1 MIALTVNARAVKAS
15 VEPRTHLADFLRDG
29 LDLTGTHLGCEH
41 GVCGACTLLLDD
53 MPARSCITYAV
64 ACDGARVTTIEG
76 LDDDEIT
83 IELRAAFTREHALQC
98 GYCTPGMLISARDL
112 VLRLPV
118 PDERQ
123 IRVGLSGNLCR
134 CTGYVG
140 IVRAVRAVI
149 DHRRQRGILPVPG
162 GGRTSF
168 GPVGSGNGATA
179 SISNVAKAPT
189 AKAEPRADDSGA
201 MAIPDFTPEKILEDH
216 FTVAYPP
223 ERVFDMFG
231 DVAKVAA
238 CLPGASLTGVP
249 TPARVGGM
257 IRVRLGPISANFRG
271 AARIERDLESLS
283 GRILGIGSDQRS
295 RSSTQGEIRYR
306 LVATDQG
313 AATRVELSIG
323 YSLRGMLAQIAREG
337 LVRDLAARLTAD
349 FARNLERQL
358 SGIQPDGPAAE
369 AHILN
374 GVSLLIGLLRTRA
387 RRTLQRVLGRKRQHR
402 WYDSCSV
409 STGNSLL
416 YGGRHDEFRAACR
429 HSQHRT
435 HPRCRPGLDRAAA
448 DVDLGRGEHRAGQLG
463 ARRARRQSD
472 GAQPLRVWAARC
484 LPAERADV
492 PDDAGVDR
500 GEHLL
505 PGEDLNGHSGPV
517 WNRRHVGDDLRRHH
531 DHHGAAGRHRHLR
544 LLRDPHLREVYGAAD
559 RRHHGTDERS
569 GLEPAGGCQ
578 LAPRQHASPWR
589 SPRDVDTADVGDRG
603 GLGNFLGHV
612 GLGLFALRA
621 AQRLLDLRVLV

>member
-1 MIALTVNARAVKAS
+1 MTMIALTVNARAVKAS

-140 IVRAVRAVI
+140 IVRAVHAVI

-179 SISNVAKAPT
+179 SISNVARAPT
-189 AKAEPRADDSGA
+189 AKAEPRAEGSGA
-201 MAIPDFTPEKILEDH
+201 MAIPDFTPEKIFEDH

-231 DVAKVAA
+231 DVARVAA

-249 TPARVGGM
+249 TPERVDGM
-257 IRVRLGPISANFRG
+257 IRVTLGPISANFHG

-306 LVATDQG
+306 LVPTDQG
-313 AATRVELSIG
+313 TATRVELSIG

-358 SGIQPDGPAAE
+358 SGIQPDGPAAGVRN
-369 AHILN
+369 LN

-387 RRTLQRVLGRKRQHR
+387 RRVLRRVLGRYK
-402 WYDSCSV
+402 
-409 STGNSLL
+409 
-416 YGGRHDEFRAACR
+416 
-429 HSQHRT
+429 
-435 HPRCRPGLDRAAA
+435 
-448 DVDLGRGEHRAGQLG
+448 LGR
-463 ARRARRQSD
+463 
-472 GAQPLRVWAARC
+472 
-484 LPAERADV
+484 
-492 PDDAGVDR
+492 
-500 GEHLL
+500 
-505 PGEDLNGHSGPV
+505 
-517 WNRRHVGDDLRRHH
+517 
-531 DHHGAAGRHRHLR
+531 
-544 LLRDPHLREVYGAAD
+544 
-559 RRHHGTDERS
+559 
-569 GLEPAGGCQ
+569 
-578 LAPRQHASPWR
+578 
-589 SPRDVDTADVGDRG
+589 
-603 GLGNFLGHV
+603 
-612 GLGLFALRA
+612 
-621 AQRLLDLRVLV
+621 